1 MLTCQIA
8 DRLLNVQ
15 SQAAMLDSGI
25 SVTLGQLLARLLPA
39 LTDASKAAE
48 AAALTTMV
56 LEIVNVLCNLDI
68 CLDPAVAPE
77 QRALEDCIPTNEV
90 CAGAQTNAHL
100 SCRVLVV
107 MSRCWAANDSGMH
120 LPGCPAWASGAYCI
134 WVQDLLLIVTQA
146 ASVVAVLL
154 AGLTRLG
161 GNAYI
166 AKRLIMMLAAHAPS
180 RSALRTACARW
191 RAQAT
196 GLQDNADGSNAAAV
210 QWAISRLWQ
219 QGQAHCIP
227 YLLSGSAIL

>member
-1 MLTCQIA
+1 MLGYYCLRCA
-8 DRLLNVQ
+8 CAVVSCLVNDLRM
-15 SQAAMLDSGI
+15 AYGF
-25 SVTLGQLLARLLPA
+25 
-39 LTDASKAAE
+39 TDIPW
-48 AAALTTMV
+48 MV
-56 LEIVNVLCNLDI
+56 
-68 CLDPAVAPE
+68 
-77 QRALEDCIPTNEV
+77 
-90 CAGAQTNAHL
+90 
-100 SCRVLVV
+100 
-107 MSRCWAANDSGMH
+107 
-120 LPGCPAWASGAYCI
+120 
-134 WVQDLLLIVTQA
+134 QA

-219 QGQAHCIP
+219 QGQALCIP
-227 YLLSGSAIL
+227 RLLCRSVLPQHAFSGPL